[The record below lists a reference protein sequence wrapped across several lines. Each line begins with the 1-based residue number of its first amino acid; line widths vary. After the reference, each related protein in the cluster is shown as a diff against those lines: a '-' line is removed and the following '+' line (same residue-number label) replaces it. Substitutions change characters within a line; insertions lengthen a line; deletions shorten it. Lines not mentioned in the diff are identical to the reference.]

1 MKLCI
6 DTKKLKEARFIAN
19 KDGFFDIE
27 LIYFP
32 TQKEYTVGYIKYCD
46 TVHSITNLEKVKLN
60 RLEIDMEEVE

>member
-1 MKLCI
+1 MKLDI
-6 DTKKLKEARFIAN
+6 DTKRIKEAHFVQN

-32 TQKEYTVGYIKYCD
+32 TQKEYTKGYTRYCD

-60 RLEIDMEEVE
+60 GLEIDVGNN

>member
-1 MKLCI
+1 MKLYI
-6 DTKKLKEARFIAN
+6 DIKRLKEAHFITN

-32 TQKEYTVGYIKYCD
+32 TQKEYTKGYMKYCD

-60 RLEIDMEEVE
+60 GLEINMEESK